1 MRVTAATDAEASAG
15 RDMFV
20 SRPGSSGEV
29 VGTLAAMRVAVREAF
44 ACVEAHLAAF
54 ESILERKGLVAA
66 AAAGKGPTAQ
76 MIFLKP
82 WGCES

>member
-1 MRVTAATDAEASAG
+1 
-15 RDMFV
+15 
-20 SRPGSSGEV
+20 
-29 VGTLAAMRVAVREAF
+29 MRVAVREAF